1 MRLLLSFALV
11 LSMSPSEIERAQ
23 QMARSRASE
32 REQFH
37 RRYVFDL
44 RDATVT
50 QVEVITEFRR
60 LVLITEEHIFRG
72 DWMFS
77 RGTRSAEQA
86 LAPSRGNGD
95 DPGARALQP
104 TQHLHRAAALSAR
117 AGRGCAWR
125 GSGITRDAGDSRSI
139 PTPFKARDGKTLS
152 SLIGATLEA
161 EIGAVQL
168 GQASRIVAVMLEG
181 KELARTA
188 VEFGRLD

>member
-1 MRLLLSFALV
+1 VRLLLSFALV

-23 QMARSRASE
+23 QTARSRASE

-86 LAPSRGNGD
+86 LAPSRGMVTI
-95 DPGARALQP
+95 RALVRFNP
-104 TQHLHRAAALSAR
+104 LNTYITPPPYLLALGADAAGGGPALLETQVTPQYSA
-117 AGRGCAWR
+117 
-125 GSGITRDAGDSRSI
+125 
-139 PTPFKARDGKTLS
+139 PFKARGKTLS
-152 SLIGATLEA
+152 SLTGATLEA
-161 EIGAVQL
+161 EVGSVQL

>member
-1 MRLLLSFALV
+1 VRLLLSFALV
-11 LSMSPSEIERAQ
+11 LSMSPGEIERAQ

-72 DWMFS
+72 DWLFS
-77 RGTRSAEQA
+77 RGTRSAEEA
-86 LAPSRGNGD
+86 LAPSRGMVTI
-95 DPGARALQP
+95 RALVRLNP
-104 TQHLHRAAALSAR
+104 LNTYITPPAYLLALGANAAGGAPALLETQVSPQY
-117 AGRGCAWR
+117 
-125 GSGITRDAGDSRSI
+125 S
-139 PTPFKARDGKTLS
+139 TPFKARNGKTLT
-152 SLIGATLEA
+152 SLMGATLEA

-168 GQASRIVAVMLEG
+168 GQSSQIVAVILEG
-181 KELARTA
+181 KELARTT
-188 VEFGRLD
+188 VEFGRFD

>member
-11 LSMSPSEIERAQ
+11 LSMSPGEIERAQ

-86 LAPSRGNGD
+86 LAPSRGMVTIRAVVRFN
-95 DPGARALQP
+95 PLNTYITPPPYLLALGADAAGGIPALLE
-104 TQHLHRAAALSAR
+104 TQVTPQYSA
-117 AGRGCAWR
+117 
-125 GSGITRDAGDSRSI
+125 
-139 PTPFKARDGKTLS
+139 PFKARGKTLS
-152 SLIGATLEA
+152 SLTGATLEA
-161 EIGAVQL
+161 EVGSVQL
-168 GQASRIVAVMLEG
+168 GQASRIVAVMFEG
-181 KELARTA
+181 KELARTT

>member
-1 MRLLLSFALV
+1 VRLLLSFALV
-11 LSMSPSEIERAQ
+11 LSISPGEIERAQ

-86 LAPSRGNGD
+86 LAPFRGLVTIRAVVRFN
-95 DPGARALQP
+95 PLNAYITPPPYLLALGANETGGIPAL
-104 TQHLHRAAALSAR
+104 LE
-117 AGRGCAWR
+117 
-125 GSGITRDAGDSRSI
+125 TRVTPQYSV
-139 PTPFKARDGKTLS
+139 PFKAHDGKTRSALMGMT
-152 SLIGATLEA
+152 IET
-161 EIGAVQL
+161 EIGSAQL

-181 KELARTA
+181 KELARTT

>member
-1 MRLLLSFALV
+1 VRLLLSFALV
-11 LSMSPSEIERAQ
+11 LSMSPGEIERAQ

-44 RDATVT
+44 RDATIT

-72 DWMFS
+72 DWLFS

-86 LAPSRGNGD
+86 LAPSHGMVTI
-95 DPGARALQP
+95 RALVRLNP
-104 TQHLHRAAALSAR
+104 LNTYIMPPPYLLALGANAAGGAPALLETKVSPQY
-117 AGRGCAWR
+117 
-125 GSGITRDAGDSRSI
+125 S
-139 PTPFKARDGKTLS
+139 TPFKARNGKTLT
-152 SLIGATLEA
+152 SLLGATLEA
-161 EIGAVQL
+161 EISAVQL

-181 KELARTA
+181 KELARTT
-188 VEFGRLD
+188 VEFGRFD

>member
-1 MRLLLSFALV
+1 VRLLLSFALV

-23 QMARSRASE
+23 QTARSRASE

-50 QVEVITEFRR
+50 QVEVNTEFRR

-86 LAPSRGNGD
+86 LAPSRGMVTIRAVVRFN
-95 DPGARALQP
+95 PLNTYITPPPYLLALGADAAGGGPALLE
-104 TQHLHRAAALSAR
+104 TQVTPQYSA
-117 AGRGCAWR
+117 
-125 GSGITRDAGDSRSI
+125 
-139 PTPFKARDGKTLS
+139 PFKARGKTLS
-152 SLIGATLEA
+152 SLTGATLEA
-161 EIGAVQL
+161 EVGSVQL

>member
-60 LVLITEEHIFRG
+60 LVIITEEHIFRG

-77 RGTRSAEQA
+77 RSGRSAEQA
-86 LAPSRGNGD
+86 LAPSRGIVTIR
-95 DPGARALQP
+95 ARGALQP
-104 TQHLHRAAALSAR
+104 TQHLHHAAGLSAGP
-117 AGRGCAWR
+117 GRERGWR
-125 GSGITRDAGDSRSI
+125 GSRITRDSGDPAVSPSHSKRA
-139 PTPFKARDGKTLS
+139 TAR
-152 SLIGATLEA
+152 
-161 EIGAVQL
+161 
-168 GQASRIVAVMLEG
+168 R
-181 KELARTA
+181 
-188 VEFGRLD
+188 

>member
-1 MRLLLSFALV
+1 VRLLLSFALV

-23 QMARSRASE
+23 QTARSRVSE

-77 RGTRSAEQA
+77 RGARSAEQA
-86 LAPSRGNGD
+86 LAPSRGMVTIRAVVRFN
-95 DPGARALQP
+95 PLNTYITPPPYLLALGADAAGGGPALLE
-104 TQHLHRAAALSAR
+104 TQVTPQYSA
-117 AGRGCAWR
+117 
-125 GSGITRDAGDSRSI
+125 
-139 PTPFKARDGKTLS
+139 PFKARGKTLS
-152 SLIGATLEA
+152 SLTGATLEA
-161 EIGAVQL
+161 EVGSVQL